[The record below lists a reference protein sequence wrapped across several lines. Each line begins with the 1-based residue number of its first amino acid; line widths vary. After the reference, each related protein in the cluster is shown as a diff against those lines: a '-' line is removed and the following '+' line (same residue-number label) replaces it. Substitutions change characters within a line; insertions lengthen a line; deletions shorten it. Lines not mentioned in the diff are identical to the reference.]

1 MEVARS
7 LDQRPTEEAL
17 LLSHER
23 SFSHFVSRLLVSFPA
38 AITSRRSKKSRETF
52 AREFANF
59 STRSVARND
68 GARIIRAAISQ
79 SSRTRR
85 SERLDARLIS
95 AIGGKSNEIYIVDT
109 NQLASVHGSRG
120 HESSVTSQ
128 PFRRS
133 RRARNAGNQWC
144 NPTALSLSLSPRT
157 ADSIA
162 ENWRGWV
169 VRSKTLIIPIPV
181 ISPRLIGS
189 FEKHPPSPTADSRE
203 WLFSLQR
210 MLGRKKEG
218 REEKGMEEWGA
229 QLANYSKRVDPFPFR
244 AYRYRSSVIRGGALY
259 RPLSVSQPRCT
270 VGWCDDAIFVQMN
283 NTPLGWFIVSRLKD
297 TLSWPI
303 TPVDNRWRTRRS
315 KEVSFRRIR
324 ASSPHSKPNHPDE
337 LCDFSSISGVSRL
350 PRDIN
355 CAFSLRRGGGKKLTI
370 TRSRFSTLSA
380 RS

>member
-1 MEVARS
+1 MEVA

-23 SFSHFVSRLLVSFPA
+23 SFSHFVSCLLVSFPA

-144 NPTALSLSLSPRT
+144 NPTALSLSL
-157 ADSIA
+157 A
-162 ENWRGWV
+162 ENSWQHRGKLARMSRPIENAYNPDPRNFAAVNWQL
-169 VRSKTLIIPIPV
+169 RKTPPLPNRWFTRMTFFSAAHAWQKEEGERGKRNGRMGRAIGELFETRGPD
-181 ISPRLIGS
+181 SLPRLSLSLVRDTRRCALSAALRVTTQMHGGIMRRRDICTNEQHATCYARMIYR
-189 FEKHPPSPTADSRE
+189 FTAQGY
-203 WLFSLQR
+203 LI
-210 MLGRKKEG
+210 
-218 REEKGMEEWGA
+218 
-229 QLANYSKRVDPFPFR
+229 LANY
-244 AYRYRSSVIRGGALY
+244 A
-259 RPLSVSQPRCT
+259 
-270 VGWCDDAIFVQMN
+270 
-283 NTPLGWFIVSRLKD
+283 
-297 TLSWPI
+297 
-303 TPVDNRWRTRRS
+303 RW
-315 KEVSFRRIR
+315 
-324 ASSPHSKPNHPDE
+324 
-337 LCDFSSISGVSRL
+337 
-350 PRDIN
+350 
-355 CAFSLRRGGGKKLTI
+355 
-370 TRSRFSTLSA
+370 
-380 RS
+380 

>member
-1 MEVARS
+1 MPFVAVYASTMEVARS

-23 SFSHFVSRLLVSFPA
+23 SFSHFVSRLLA

-133 RRARNAGNQWC
+133 RRARNAGNQ
-144 NPTALSLSLSPRT
+144 
-157 ADSIA
+157 
-162 ENWRGWV
+162 
-169 VRSKTLIIPIPV
+169 
-181 ISPRLIGS
+181 
-189 FEKHPPSPTADSRE
+189 
-203 WLFSLQR
+203 
-210 MLGRKKEG
+210 
-218 REEKGMEEWGA
+218 
-229 QLANYSKRVDPFPFR
+229 
-244 AYRYRSSVIRGGALY
+244 
-259 RPLSVSQPRCT
+259 
-270 VGWCDDAIFVQMN
+270 
-283 NTPLGWFIVSRLKD
+283 
-297 TLSWPI
+297 
-303 TPVDNRWRTRRS
+303 
-315 KEVSFRRIR
+315 
-324 ASSPHSKPNHPDE
+324 
-337 LCDFSSISGVSRL
+337 
-350 PRDIN
+350 
-355 CAFSLRRGGGKKLTI
+355 
-370 TRSRFSTLSA
+370 
-380 RS
+380 

>member
-23 SFSHFVSRLLVSFPA
+23 SFSHFVSRLLVSFLA

-144 NPTALSLSLSPRT
+144 NPTALSLSL
-157 ADSIA
+157 A
-162 ENWRGWV
+162 ENSWQHRGKLARMSRPIENAYNPDPRNFAAVNWQL
-169 VRSKTLIIPIPV
+169 RKT
-181 ISPRLIGS
+181 
-189 FEKHPPSPTADSRE
+189 PPSPTADSRE

-210 MLGRKKEG
+210 MLGRKKKERERKKEWKNGARNWRIIRNAWTRFPSALIVIARPWYEEVRFIG
-218 REEKGMEEWGA
+218 RSPCHNPDARWDNA
-229 QLANYSKRVDPFPFR
+229 TT
-244 AYRYRSSVIRGGALY
+244 RYLY
-259 RPLSVSQPRCT
+259 KWT
-270 VGWCDDAIFVQMN
+270 
-283 NTPLGWFIVSRLKD
+283 
-297 TLSWPI
+297 
-303 TPVDNRWRTRRS
+303 TRR
-315 KEVSFRRIR
+315 
-324 ASSPHSKPNHPDE
+324 
-337 LCDFSSISGVSRL
+337 
-350 PRDIN
+350 
-355 CAFSLRRGGGKKLTI
+355 
-370 TRSRFSTLSA
+370 
-380 RS
+380 

>member
-17 LLSHER
+17 LLSHQR
-23 SFSHFVSRLLVSFPA
+23 SFSHFVSCLLVSFDLLLA
-38 AITSRRSKKSRETF
+38 AITSRRSKKSRQTF

-109 NQLASVHGSRG
+109 NQLASVHASRG

-133 RRARNAGNQWC
+133 RTNRRARNAGNQWC

-210 MLGRKKEG
+210 MLGRKKKG
-218 REEKGMEEWGA
+218 RQEKGMEEWGA
-229 QLANYSKRVDPFPFR
+229 QLANYSKRVDPIPFR

-270 VGWCDDAIFVQMN
+270 VG
-283 NTPLGWFIVSRLKD
+283 
-297 TLSWPI
+297 
-303 TPVDNRWRTRRS
+303 
-315 KEVSFRRIR
+315 
-324 ASSPHSKPNHPDE
+324 
-337 LCDFSSISGVSRL
+337 
-350 PRDIN
+350 
-355 CAFSLRRGGGKKLTI
+355 
-370 TRSRFSTLSA
+370 
-380 RS
+380 

>member
-1 MEVARS
+1 MEVA

-144 NPTALSLSLSPRT
+144 NPTALSLSL
-157 ADSIA
+157 A
-162 ENWRGWV
+162 ENSWQHRGKLARMSRPIENAYNPDPRNFAAVNWQL
-169 VRSKTLIIPIPV
+169 RKT
-181 ISPRLIGS
+181 
-189 FEKHPPSPTADSRE
+189 PPLPNRWFTRI
-203 WLFSLQR
+203 FSLQR
-210 MLGRKKEG
+210 MLGRKKKG
-218 REEKGMEEWGA
+218 REEKGI
-229 QLANYSKRVDPFPFR
+229 SKRVDPIPFR

-270 VGWCDDAIFVQMN
+270 VG
-283 NTPLGWFIVSRLKD
+283 
-297 TLSWPI
+297 
-303 TPVDNRWRTRRS
+303 
-315 KEVSFRRIR
+315 
-324 ASSPHSKPNHPDE
+324 
-337 LCDFSSISGVSRL
+337 
-350 PRDIN
+350 
-355 CAFSLRRGGGKKLTI
+355 
-370 TRSRFSTLSA
+370 
-380 RS
+380 

>member
-95 AIGGKSNEIYIVDT
+95 AIGGKSSEIYIVDT

-133 RRARNAGNQWC
+133 TRGTNRRARNAGNQWC
-144 NPTALSLSLSPRT
+144 NPTALSLSRREQLT
-157 ADSIA
+157 ASRKIGEDESSD
-162 ENWRGWV
+162 R
-169 VRSKTLIIPIPV
+169 K
-181 ISPRLIGS
+181 RL
-189 FEKHPPSPTADSRE
+189 
-203 WLFSLQR
+203 
-210 MLGRKKEG
+210 
-218 REEKGMEEWGA
+218 
-229 QLANYSKRVDPFPFR
+229 
-244 AYRYRSSVIRGGALY
+244 
-259 RPLSVSQPRCT
+259 
-270 VGWCDDAIFVQMN
+270 
-283 NTPLGWFIVSRLKD
+283 
-297 TLSWPI
+297 
-303 TPVDNRWRTRRS
+303 
-315 KEVSFRRIR
+315 
-324 ASSPHSKPNHPDE
+324 
-337 LCDFSSISGVSRL
+337 
-350 PRDIN
+350 
-355 CAFSLRRGGGKKLTI
+355 
-370 TRSRFSTLSA
+370 
-380 RS
+380 